1 MKKDRD
7 NSHTFTS
14 AFRQFLQ
21 KEKID
26 TKYREKLLLQSWST
40 IMGKPIGSRTSDL
53 FIKNR
58 VLFVK
63 LTSAPL
69 KQELANNKDKV
80 KAMLDKD
87 FGDLIDEVRFL

>member
-1 MKKDRD
+1 MTKD
-7 NSHTFTS
+7 NSHTFSS

-26 TKYREKLLLQSWST
+26 TKYREKLLLQSWGT
-40 IMGKPIGSRTSDL
+40 MMGKPIGSRTSDL

-58 VLFVK
+58 VLYVK

-69 KQELANNKDKV
+69 KQELSNNKDKV
-80 KAMLDKD
+80 KAILEKD
-87 FGDLIDEVRFL
+87 FGDLIDDLRFL